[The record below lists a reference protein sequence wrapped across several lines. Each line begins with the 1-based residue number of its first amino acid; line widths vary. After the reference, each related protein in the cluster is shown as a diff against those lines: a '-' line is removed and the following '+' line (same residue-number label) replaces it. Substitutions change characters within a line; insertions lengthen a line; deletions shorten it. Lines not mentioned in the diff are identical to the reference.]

1 MDRFNQERL
10 TSQWRGGREAG
21 QHKITSCF
29 DHVQFKVLKALTKNL
44 FLVFSTLLSDSI
56 RYKKLSLE
64 IIVIDEGGLYE
75 ANYVAEPLK
84 IYKEGGRCA

>member
-1 MDRFNQERL
+1 MYSLR
-10 TSQWRGGREAG
+10 
-21 QHKITSCF
+21 C
-29 DHVQFKVLKALTKNL
+29 LKLL
-44 FLVFSTLLSDSI
+44 PRIYFLSFPLYCQTVSGI
-56 RYKKLSLE
+56 RNWNYSLE